1 MNYAEKV
8 WDTINRA
15 WNGDLKAQLS
25 LLCVDV
31 ALNGDSRLIEDPR
44 SWSRLSIR
52 RMVNNNDQRK
62 KEFIQSVSR
71 CAARYGID
79 TSCAVCA
86 DIRRLFPFHMCPYLS
101 FELGT
106 VSEPYCKLADEQ
118 IDVHTKRCEMFA
130 RGDTE

>member
-1 MNYAEKV
+1 MTNE
-8 WDTINRA
+8 
-15 WNGDLKAQLS
+15 
-25 LLCVDV
+25 
-31 ALNGDSRLIEDPR
+31 
-44 SWSRLSIR
+44 
-52 RMVNNNDQRK
+52 
-62 KEFIQSVSR
+62 KEFMQSVGR
-71 CAARYGID
+71 CAARHGID

-130 RGDTE
+130 RNEVDCND